1 MSSTGGGKTAGP
13 VASQPGK
20 APATE
25 EAAENRPYNLRPKKK
40 VDKAAPGE
48 GVEALSGAAG
58 KAGASA
64 RTTFRAV
71 DVKPAES
78 DEEYSDAVEVGSEH
92 EDSDLDRYELR
103 SIASASDP
111 LETEPPRRDGDI
123 EEGPSEDEGR
133 TSRQRPIPS
142 PRASREDGGAD
153 RRSHRHSP
161 PSSFE
166 EMTWAEFEAYR
177 RIHQEFQ
184 RRALD
189 ERASFAPRPDEPL
202 TCGDLPSE
210 GREAPRDK
218 EGRREPRTSRSFGY
232 NFTASRRE
240 PGGRSPA
247 GEFSDIATRQWPC

>member
-1 MSSTGGGKTAGP
+1 M
-13 VASQPGK
+13 
-20 APATE
+20 
-25 EAAENRPYNLRPKKK
+25 
-40 VDKAAPGE
+40 
-48 GVEALSGAAG
+48 EALSGVAG
-58 KAGASA
+58 KTGASA

-111 LETEPPRRDGDI
+111 LETEPPRRDDDI

-133 TSRQRPIPS
+133 TSHQRPIPL
-142 PRASREDGGAD
+142 PGASRDGGGAD
-153 RRSHRHSP
+153 RRGHRHSP
-161 PSSFE
+161 PPSFE

-189 ERASFAPRPDEPL
+189 ERARLTPRPDEPL
-202 TCGDLPSE
+202 TSGDLPSGE
-210 GREAPRDK
+210 REAPQDK
-218 EGRREPRTSRSFGY
+218 GDRLGPRASQIFGKD
-232 NFTASRRE
+232 FIASRRA
-240 PGGRSPA
+240 PGARQPT
-247 GEFSDIATRQWPC
+247 GEFSDTSFKKNCKNFGVWYAALLWCPILRGLGAAILKS